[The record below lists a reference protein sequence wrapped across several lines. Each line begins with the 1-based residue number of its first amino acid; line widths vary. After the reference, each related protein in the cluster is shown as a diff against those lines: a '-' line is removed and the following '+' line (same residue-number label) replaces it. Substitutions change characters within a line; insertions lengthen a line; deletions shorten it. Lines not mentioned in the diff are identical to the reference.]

1 MARYEHL
8 PIYKKA
14 FDLAVH
20 FEKVVAG
27 FSRYHKYTLGIELR
41 NRSRE
46 IVLLIIRANSSR
58 DKTSHLMQLRNDL
71 EELLLLVRLCKETK
85 AFKSFKSF
93 QFAAEEVTAISRQ
106 NEGWLRASNKK
117 RGPESSGKRKRRI
130 PDERAD

>member
-27 FSRYHKYTLGIELR
+27 FSRYHKYTLGTELR

-46 IVLLIIRANSSR
+46 IVLTIIKANSSW
-58 DKTSHLMQLRNDL
+58 DKTGHLLRLRNDL
-71 EELLLLVRLCKETK
+71 EELLLIIRLCKEAK
-85 AFKSFKSF
+85 AFKSFKA
-93 QFAAEEVTAISRQ
+93 FAYVAGELTSISRQ
-106 NEGWLRASNKK
+106 NEGWLKACNKR
-117 RGPESSGKRKRRI
+117 RGPESAGKG
-130 PDERAD
+130 